1 MIQRPDRWIVH
12 LSGFFYVKSLLLK
25 INVIFVRYNRNDMNN
40 KIVKG
45 VTALVFIG
53 FSVVLVLMMVQ
64 EIKNGLVTAGQ
75 KGFFALYV
83 VLLCYAL
90 WRVFVLIRDII
101 RK

>member
-1 MIQRPDRWIVH
+1 MERAARKGR
-12 LSGFFYVKSLLLK
+12 S
-25 INVIFVRYNRNDMNN
+25 FVLNCYLCLTNRLDMNN

-53 FSVVLVLMMVQ
+53 FAVVLVLMMLQDVKDG
-64 EIKNGLVTAGQ
+64 IVTAGQ

-83 VLLCYAL
+83 ALFLYAL
-90 WRVFVLIRDII
+90 WRIFVLVRDII

>member
-1 MIQRPDRWIVH
+1 MDCPFV
-12 LSGFFYVKSLLLK
+12 GLLLYK
-25 INVIFVRYNRNDMNN
+25 KLIIEKNVIFVRYNRNDMNN

-83 VLLCYAL
+83 ALLCYAL